1 MTEGTGGMICAITA
15 TTEAVVQAKGEEEAA
30 NAEQEREQAEDN
42 NILKRD
48 GRKAFILIQTFE

>member
-1 MTEGTGGMICAITA
+1 MICAITA
-15 TTEAVVQAKGEEEAA
+15 TTEAVVPAKGEEEAA
-30 NAEQEREQAEDN
+30 NAEQERELAEDN